1 MFVCVCV
8 LVNVC
13 ACVCECVFVCACVHA
28 CAHVCECVCISLPG
42 QTLRA
47 RLTGDERERGGSADS
62 EQDSILQW
70 MCIT

>member
-1 MFVCVCV
+1 MCVCVCV
-8 LVNVC
+8 C
-13 ACVCECVFVCACVHA
+13 ACM
-28 CAHVCECVCISLPG
+28 CVCVCMHVHMFVSVCVLVSLGRPS
-42 QTLRA
+42 RA